1 MTKSGSQTRIIGG
14 APDWSSN
21 DQSFHRGNARTSGRW
36 RGWQL
41 AVAVSLASEGTSRAG
56 NSGSGGVEGGTK
68 RMREMT
74 SSKGFN
80 SPEERERERQ
90 RILQKFYSAVPRDAD
105 DEIVGWHE
113 IDAPTGPFGVRLQPI
128 TRRFYKTLHDPKWDR
143 EHPDFSTVEEKAK
156 RVAEYEQLLFL
167 AEAAE
172 GRDDMEALKTISDTA
187 RRRIAEIPA
196 VVPFGG
202 FADIDE
208 FIYPDILTAAEIR
221 SRLLADLQARGL
233 EEWFHR
239 ARADRE
245 SEGTIQ

>member
-1 MTKSGSQTRIIGG
+1 
-14 APDWSSN
+14 
-21 DQSFHRGNARTSGRW
+21 
-36 RGWQL
+36 
-41 AVAVSLASEGTSRAG
+41 
-56 NSGSGGVEGGTK
+56 
-68 RMREMT
+68 MRKMT

-80 SPEERERERQ
+80 SPEDRERERQ
-90 RILQKFYSAVPRDAD
+90 RILQKFYNSPARND
-105 DEIVGWHE
+105 DEQIIGWMEIPAGGPVGV
-113 IDAPTGPFGVRLQPI
+113 TLQPI
-128 TRRFYKTLHDPKWDR
+128 TRQFYKTLHDPKWDK

-187 RRRIAEIPA
+187 RCRIAEIPA

-202 FADIDE
+202 FPDIDE
-208 FIYPDILTAAEIR
+208 FIYPDTLTAAEIR
-221 SRLLADLQARGL
+221 SRLLEDLQARGL